1 MGWTLGDFAPWVREA
16 VALLRMDAGGL
27 RIVPLR

>member
-16 VALLRMDAGGL
+16 VALLRMLAGYG
-27 RIVPLR
+27 